1 MDQQAAC
8 GLLFG
13 SSWTSCFVCGVPGF
27 APNSAHG
34 SRLVPGLEAFA
45 TGISIAK
52 ACPPRNLGLLS
63 VGSPWRHAR
72 AFVSIESLAIECNL
86 GLDEA
91 SAGFAKAMDVDL

>member
-1 MDQQAAC
+1 MDEQAARC
-8 GLLFG
+8 LFFG
-13 SSWTSCFVCGVPGF
+13 SPWTSRVVCGVPGF
-27 APNSAHG
+27 ARNSAHG

-52 ACPPRNLGLLS
+52 ACSPRNLGLLS
-63 VGSPWRHAR
+63 VGSPWRRAR
-72 AFVSIESLAIECNL
+72 AFVSIESLAVECNL